1 MNREKEK
8 PKIIVVLGPTASGK
22 SDLAVQLAKKI
33 SAFSKEAEII
43 SADSRQVYK
52 GMDIG
57 TGKITR
63 KEMAGI
69 PHHLLDVKS
78 PKARF
83 SVSEYQKLA
92 NQTIKKILKREKT
105 PIICGGTGLYID
117 AVIESIAFPDIPPD
131 YRLRKK
137 LEKLPTN
144 ELFKKLKKLDPR
156 RAKNID
162 KNNPRRLIRA
172 LEIVMISKKPVPE
185 IKKERNYDVLKI
197 GIKRQPA
204 ELRKLIEKRLI
215 KRIEAGM
222 VKEIK
227 KLRKQGV
234 SWKKLFDFGLEYR
247 WVSLYLQNKISK
259 SEMFEKLNKAIIDY
273 AKRQMTWFKRD
284 KKINWIDDFNQALKI
299 TKNFLK

>member
-33 SAFSKEAEII
+33 STFSRGAEII

-57 TGKITR
+57 TGKITKR
-63 KEMAGI
+63 GMAGI

-78 PKARF
+78 PKIRF

-117 AVIESIAFPDIPPD
+117 AVIESVAFPDIPPD

-162 KNNPRRLIRA
+162 KNNPRR
-172 LEIVMISKKPVPE
+172 
-185 IKKERNYDVLKI
+185 Y
-197 GIKRQPA
+197 
-204 ELRKLIEKRLI
+204 
-215 KRIEAGM
+215 
-222 VKEIK
+222 
-227 KLRKQGV
+227 
-234 SWKKLFDFGLEYR
+234 SWPDGDPIFSVF
-247 WVSLYLQNKISK
+247 
-259 SEMFEKLNKAIIDY
+259 
-273 AKRQMTWFKRD
+273 
-284 KKINWIDDFNQALKI
+284 
-299 TKNFLK
+299 